1 MPQYK
6 QALVDGLWRQNPGLV
21 QFLGICP
28 LLAVSNSAVNGIA
41 LGAATLVVLVLSNS
55 LISMLRPLIP
65 RDIRLP
71 VFVLVIASLVPLI
84 ERAFEVWYFDLW
96 LTLGIFLPLITSN
109 CAVLCVAL
117 LSVQQQHNLYH

>member
-71 VFVLVIASLVPLI
+71 VFVLVIASLVTLI
-84 ERAFEVWYFDLW
+84 ERAFEHLQAGRGTPV
-96 LTLGIFLPLITSN
+96 T
-109 CAVLCVAL
+109 AL
-117 LSVQQQHNLYH
+117 LSDAEIQILDPGGSQS